1 LKDDLMPQKVILDVD
16 TGTDDAV
23 ALMCA
28 ALHPDLELVAATT
41 VNGNVEVEYCT
52 ENTLRTFDHIGVR
65 VPVYEG
71 MSRPMVREDFPVPRG
86 SASAQIHG
94 RYLDIPASKSKKQD
108 RHAVDFLV
116 DYYLSAAG
124 KETILVPVG
133 PLTNIA
139 MAIRREPR
147 IVENIPALVSM
158 GGGHEIGNVS
168 PSAEFNV
175 WADPEAARVVFSSG
189 IKNLTLVPLDA
200 THRAL
205 VSLEDC
211 QKLRA
216 LGTPAAT
223 AAAIFTEKRVEGYQQ
238 VFGEHVGSAPVH
250 DALAVLSIVDPNVL
264 ASVVHVYVDV
274 ETSGELTVGRTVLDT
289 HNRTHK
295 TPNAH
300 VALNAHEARFV
311 QMLMETLGRTV

>member
-1 LKDDLMPQKVILDVD
+1 LKENQMPQKVILDVD

-28 ALHPDLELVAATT
+28 ALHPGLELVAATT

-52 ENTLRTFDHIGVR
+52 ENTLRTFDHIGVS
-65 VPVYEG
+65 VPVYQG
-71 MSRPMVREDFPVPRG
+71 MSHPIVRKDFPIPRG
-86 SASAQIHG
+86 DASARIHG
-94 RYLDIPASKSKKQD
+94 RYLDIPESRSKARDQ
-108 RHAVDFLV
+108 HAVDFLV
-116 DYYLSAAG
+116 DYYLSPAG
-124 KETILVPVG
+124 RDTILVPVG
-133 PLTNIA
+133 PLTNVA

-158 GGGHEIGNVS
+158 GGGHEVGNVT

-189 IKNLTLVPLDA
+189 IRQVTLVPLDA

-211 QKLRA
+211 TKLRA

-223 AAAIFTEKRVEGYQQ
+223 AAAIFTEKRVEGYKT
-238 VFGEHVGSAPVH
+238 VFGEHVDKAPVH
-250 DALAVLSIVDPNVL
+250 DALAVLSIVDANVL
-264 ASVVHVYVDV
+264 RNVVHVYLDV
-274 ETSGELTVGRTVLDT
+274 ETQGELTVGRTVLDT
-289 HNRTHK
+289 HNRLRK

-300 VALNAHEARFV
+300 VALDADEARFV
-311 QMLMETLGRTV
+311 AMLMETLGRTP

>member
-1 LKDDLMPQKVILDVD
+1 MPQKVILDVD

-52 ENTLRTFDHIGVR
+52 ENTLRTFDYIGVS

-71 MSRPMVREDFPVPRG
+71 MSRPIVREDFPESRG
-86 SASAQIHG
+86 GAASQIHG
-94 RYLDIPASKSKKQD
+94 RYLDIPPSKSKKQD
-108 RHAVDFLV
+108 GHAVEFLI
-116 DYYLSAAG
+116 DYYMSPAG
-124 KETILVPVG
+124 QDTILVPVG
-133 PLTNIA
+133 PLTNVA
-139 MAIRREPR
+139 MAIKREPR

-175 WADPEAARVVFSSG
+175 WADPEAARVVFRSG
-189 IKNLTLVPLDA
+189 IKNFTLVPLDA

-205 VSLEDC
+205 VTLDDC

-216 LGTPAAT
+216 LGAPAAT
-223 AAAIFTEKRVEGYQQ
+223 AAAIFTERRVEGYKQ
-238 VFGEHVGSAPVH
+238 VFGEHADRAPVH
-250 DALAVLSIVDPNVL
+250 DALALLAVVDPNVL
-264 ASVVHVYVDV
+264 RNVVHVYVDV

-289 HNRTHK
+289 HNRLRRP
-295 TPNAH
+295 PNMR
-300 VALNAHEARFV
+300 VALDADEPRFV
-311 QMLMETLGRTV
+311 QMLMETLGRTA

>member
-1 LKDDLMPQKVILDVD
+1 MPQKVILDVD

-41 VNGNVEVEYCT
+41 VNGNVKVQFCT
-52 ENTLRTFDHIGVR
+52 ENTLRTFDHIGVN

-71 MSRPMVREDFPVPRG
+71 TWRPMVREDFPVARDDK
-86 SASAQIHG
+86 AEQIHG

-116 DYYLSAAG
+116 DYYLSPAS
-124 KETILVPVG
+124 KDTILAPVG
-133 PLTNIA
+133 PLTNVA

-147 IVENIPALVSM
+147 IVENIPAVYCM
-158 GGGHEIGNVS
+158 GGGHEVGNVS
-168 PSAEFNV
+168 PSAEFNI
-175 WADPEAARVVFSSG
+175 WADADAARVVFGSG
-189 IKNLTLVPLDA
+189 IKNFTMVPLDA

-211 QKLRA
+211 QRLRA

-223 AAAIFTEKRVEGYQQ
+223 AAAIFTEKRITGYKN
-238 VFGEHVGSAPVH
+238 VFGEHRDRAPVH
-250 DALAVLSIVDPNVL
+250 DALAVLAIVDPDVL
-264 ASVVHVYVDV
+264 RNVVHVYVDV

-289 HNRTHK
+289 HNRTRRE
-295 TPNAH
+295 PNMQ
-300 VALNAHEARFV
+300 VALDADEPRFV
-311 QMLMETLGRTV
+311 QMLMETLGRTA